1 MTTKLVIFVAVVLF
15 GQVLAA
21 PKPFDWKQLVSL
33 FYVLQFVYQVNR
45 ILQGQRALNLGK
57 QAVPVVQTGCHL
69 LNGQPM
75 PPQVYYVNVP
85 YQYPGYPPRGNIPIQ
100 YSPPNVPG
108 NGIEDLS

>member
-21 PKPFDWKQLVSL
+21 PKPFDWKQL
-33 FYVLQFVYQVNR
+33 
-45 ILQGQRALNLGK
+45 GQRALNLGK